1 MAGDVGIVI
10 IGRNE
15 GERLRHCLES
25 AVGRAAA
32 VVYVDSGST
41 DGSVALARLLGV
53 EVIELDLAI
62 PFTAARARNAGLG
75 RLLERLPGLRYI
87 QFVDGDCEIVAGWLD
102 AAREALE
109 AEAGVAVVCGRR
121 RERYPER
128 SLYNRLADIEWNTP
142 IGPAQACGGDAMMRV
157 APLQDVGGFDP
168 SLIAG
173 EEPELCLRLRRAG
186 WTIHRL
192 DAEMALHD
200 IAMTRFGQ
208 WWRRSVRGGYAAAE
222 SAARYGRGPERYG
235 VRSSWSF
242 WFWGLAVPLSA
253 FGLAWPTSGLSL
265 LLLTGYPISATR
277 AARTV
282 RARGATRWQAVLYG
296 VFCMLGKFPG
306 LVGQCHYWAGRL
318 RCREARLIEYKLP
331 GADVRS

>member
-62 PFTAARARNAGLG
+62 PLTAARARNAGLE
-75 RLLERLPGLRYI
+75 RLLERSPGLRYV
-87 QFVDGDCEIVAGWLD
+87 QFVDGDCKIVAGWLE
-102 AAREALE
+102 AARDVLE
-109 AEAGVAVVCGRR
+109 AEVGVAVVCGRR
-121 RERYPER
+121 RERHPER
-128 SLYNRLADIEWNTP
+128 SIYNRLADIEWNTP

-157 APLQDVGGFDP
+157 GPLRNVGGFDP

-186 WTIHRL
+186 WMIYRL
-192 DAEMALHD
+192 DAEMVLHD

-208 WWRRSVRGGYAAAE
+208 WWRRSVRGGYSAAE
-222 SAARYGRGPERYG
+222 GAARYGRGPERYG
-235 VRSSWSF
+235 VRSSLSF
-242 WFWGLAVPLSA
+242 WFWGLAVPSSA
-253 FGLAWPTSGLSL
+253 FGLAWPTGGLSL
-265 LLLTGYPISATR
+265 LLLTGYLVSAVR

-282 RARGATRWQAVLYG
+282 RARGVARWQAVLYG

-331 GADVRS
+331 GVDVRS